1 MPDQFLFSLTIAGI
15 YLLAGSVKGVFGIG
29 LPTTSVTLMTMFIA
43 PLEAIAINLLPMF
56 FTNGYQFYKA
66 ENHRQLLRTYWPFT
80 VMLLL
85 FLALFSVFAAGLGND
100 IIRLLI
106 AISVISFVVNNL
118 FVTKW
123 TFQPKYDRFW
133 QFSLGSLAGVLGG
146 LTSLWGVPITIYL
159 VMKQVTPRQFIDA
172 SGFLIFIGC
181 VPLAIGYAA
190 TDLLNTDSLMPS
202 IAGVVTGIVGF
213 KIGERLRP
221 LLAPALF
228 QKLLLWMFLIIGVR
242 MLYSSLLS

>member
-1 MPDQFLFSLTIAGI
+1 M
-15 YLLAGSVKGVFGIG
+15 
-29 LPTTSVTLMTMFIA
+29 
-43 PLEAIAINLLPMF
+43 
-56 FTNGYQFYKA
+56 
-66 ENHRQLLRTYWPFT
+66 
-80 VMLLL
+80 
-85 FLALFSVFAAGLGND
+85 
-100 IIRLLI
+100 LI
-106 AISVISFVVNNL
+106 AISVISFAVNNL

-190 TDLLNTDSLMPS
+190 TDLLNTDSLIPS

-242 MLYSSLLS
+242 MLYSLSLIHI